1 MKSISNK
8 AQKAVRSNV
17 QELDSFFWLLKL
29 YYIVCKLF
37 ETMSMIRNDDDSLF
51 HLLRNHHLQKDIE
64 ALSKLLQG
72 SSKMI
77 IE

>member
-8 AQKAVRSNV
+8 SQIAVRNNI

-51 HLLRNHHLQKDIE
+51 HLLCNNHLQKGYR
-64 ALSKLLQG
+64 S
-72 SSKMI
+72 I
-77 IE
+77 I

>member
-8 AQKAVRSNV
+8 SQKAVRSNV

-29 YYIVCKLF
+29 HYIVCKLF

-51 HLLRNHHLQKDIE
+51 HLLRNHHL
-64 ALSKLLQG
+64 G
-72 SSKMI
+72 SVEKVGVEPHPKRVGPAS
-77 IE
+77 